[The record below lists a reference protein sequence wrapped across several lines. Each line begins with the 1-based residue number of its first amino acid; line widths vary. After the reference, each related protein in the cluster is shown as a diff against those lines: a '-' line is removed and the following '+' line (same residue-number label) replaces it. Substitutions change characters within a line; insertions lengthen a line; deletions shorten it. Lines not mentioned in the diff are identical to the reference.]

1 MKTAAARSVQIN
13 EEQMGPV
20 ARPQW
25 DAQRQKHTEYTHPA
39 NDLPVKRE
47 SSPPFCT
54 LRSSIWPLHCRQA
67 SEALY
72 EGQKV
77 FLHRG
82 LGVGKTHL
90 AFLTT

>member
-20 ARPQW
+20 ARPRW

-47 SSPPFCT
+47 SSPPFVLYVALFGHCIVDRPRKPSMRDRKCSYT
-54 LRSSIWPLHCRQA
+54 VDWGWGRHTWRS
-67 SEALY
+67 
-72 EGQKV
+72 
-77 FLHRG
+77 
-82 LGVGKTHL
+82 
-90 AFLTT
+90 